1 MRFLHR
7 SLILKIQQNRI
18 ELVTRPDLCQLGHFD
33 RNQIYGL
40 EGESGEG
47 GQGRERHPKMGGKI
61 EGHQITR
68 HIRQCERHFWLEAE
82 LPMRPNQEASQQ

>member
-1 MRFLHR
+1 M
-7 SLILKIQQNRI
+7 ILKSQQNRI
-18 ELVTRPDLCQLGHFD
+18 ELVTRPDLGQLGHFD

-47 GQGRERHPKMGGKI
+47 GQGGERHPKMGGKI

-68 HIRQCERHFWLEAE
+68 HIRECERHFWVEAE
-82 LPMRPNQEASQQ
+82 IPMWPS